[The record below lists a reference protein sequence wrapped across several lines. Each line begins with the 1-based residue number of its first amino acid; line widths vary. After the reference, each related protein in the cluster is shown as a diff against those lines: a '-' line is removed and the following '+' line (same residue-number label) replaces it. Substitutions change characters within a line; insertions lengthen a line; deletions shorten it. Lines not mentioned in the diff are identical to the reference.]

1 MEQWAQLTPLFKST
15 YQDMGYKLRHEN
27 RKQTK
32 RRQGVHSRLLLRGQ
46 AGTEP
51 IQTRRVHSRATVS
64 CKTLKAEN
72 VFFHSGK

>member
-15 YQDMGYKLRHEN
+15 YRDMGYKLRHEN

-51 IQTRRVHSRATVS
+51 IQTGRVHLRATVI
-64 CKTLKAEN
+64 CKTVKAEN
-72 VFFHSGK
+72 VFFRSGK